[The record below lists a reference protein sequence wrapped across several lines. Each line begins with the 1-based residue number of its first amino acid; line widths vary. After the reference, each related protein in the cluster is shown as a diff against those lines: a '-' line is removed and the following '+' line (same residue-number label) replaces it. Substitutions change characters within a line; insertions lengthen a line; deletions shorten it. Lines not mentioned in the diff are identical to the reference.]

1 MTTTEPAYAARGTRR
16 RMKAAVDE
24 RAAKVESEVAAATEA
39 IFKVAGVIP
48 PARDGFTA
56 LTEPP
61 TAAPGLPAPW
71 DGKPVMLVGDW
82 TNDSHELRPAAVGHW
97 RWTREF
103 RAGRFR
109 ERGLWAKHLTAGVP
123 LGFEPVAWR
132 RLDE

>member
-16 RMKAAVDE
+16 RMKAPDDAPAAEPTLPDE
-24 RAAKVESEVAAATEA
+24 
-39 IFKVAGVIP
+39 
-48 PARDGFTA
+48 PADAGFTA

-61 TAAPGLPAPW
+61 TSAPGLPAPW

-97 RWTREF
+97 RWTRAF
-103 RAGRFR
+103 HGGRFR